1 MSDPSQS
8 NPAVNSELD
17 LAPISVVNE
26 RALNTLNRAI
36 KNSLGQFALILAHC
50 NYANLRAEMVQRLK
64 ERCPVELQE
73 LYVTASIKTLYT
85 TIQTEL
91 DGHRPQALMVF
102 GLEWVTAIDQVL
114 ISANQSREQFR
125 KDFQFPILLWVN
137 DDILKKFRPLAPDLK
152 AWTSVPIK
160 FEITTQALI
169 ANLEQT
175 ADAVFTAI
183 LNLGAGRFLDNDFL
197 NSALGSSHS
206 LEMEFAAHDLHNR
219 SETLTPELEASLNFL
234 RGRSADASGDKLRA
248 RQYYEESL
256 QYWELERM
264 EGSGAD
270 GEDGEGKEGG
280 EVREQDSTTSI
291 SLSPHPPIPSPTPLE
306 RYGCLLFYL
315 GLWWRQYAALHR
327 ADYQA
332 ACLTASEYYRRC
344 VKGFLQGERPDL
356 AARFINAL
364 GEVLTRLDQNGELA
378 SVAET
383 AVDLH
388 QTYSEPIRLA
398 YGYGLLAEVALR
410 QSEWANAKRFA
421 ELALTTNDQASP
433 SAINWDW
440 DRHYYRNLYLLL
452 LAQAQQHS
460 GQHQEATA
468 HLETARAS
476 SDPQY
481 DPSLY
486 VRILETLRT
495 LYFEQGEYLRA
506 FQIKRDQRSI
516 EQQYGLRAFIGAGR
530 LQPTRYVMNVGLA
543 PLDRPPSVAQEI
555 AVSVRQ
561 QDVERLIERITRSDR
576 KLSVVY
582 GQSGVGKSSIMRAG
596 LVPALKQMTIEAR
609 DIFPVVLDVYTDW
622 EGALKQR
629 LGICDNPETE
639 VYTESKTNEN
649 TDAHQKEQVNEKEND
664 EINLIL
670 DQLQHNI
677 ERNSL
682 TVLIFDQFEEFFF
695 VYKDRSK
702 RLVFYDFLS
711 RCLNLPF
718 VKVILS
724 LREDYLHFLLEFN
737 RLGSLDVI
745 QNNILDREILY
756 YLGNFSLPDAKSVIQ
771 SLTQRSQVY
780 LEPTLIDQL
789 VQDLAGDSGEVRP
802 IELQI
807 VGSQLETEK
816 ITTLADYQQ
825 RGTKEKLVERFLEGV
840 IHDCGKENKN
850 AARLV
855 LFLLTDENGTRPLKT
870 RAELAAD
877 ISTEADK
884 LDLILEIL
892 VTSGLVFLLPEV
904 PADRYQLV
912 HDYLVLFIRQQQGLG
927 LLAELENLRRQELLS
942 QAEIE
947 RLRKEKELLAE
958 LSEAKEK
965 QKKSESRLNL
975 VLRGML
981 VSAMVGLMGM
991 GYLAVSAIQAEQRA
1005 QSRREEADSQRQRAE
1020 INQIEA
1026 MSISSEALLP
1036 TDQLDALLSSV
1047 KMGKL
1052 LAQTENVP
1060 KQIRLRGMSALQR
1073 AVYEVQERNRIE
1085 GHSDR
1090 VLSVSFSPDGQ
1101 QFVSAG
1107 EDNTLKLWS
1116 TTGKLLN
1123 TLTGHQNTVQEVAFS
1138 PDGELIASASH
1149 DKTIKIWN
1157 IDGTEKITLSGHDQE
1172 VIGVSFSPD
1181 GQRLA
1186 SSSLDGTVRLWSR
1199 EGKLL
1204 KTLYGHSSWVYSV
1217 AFSPDGRF
1225 LVSAGSNGLIRLW
1238 DSDGSWLETFGGH
1251 NDEVRSVNFSPDSK
1265 IIVSTSKDRTLKLW
1279 NTDGALLS
1287 TLTGH
1292 NDEVFDASFSPD
1304 GKTIASASL
1313 DRTIKLWSRDGRLLR
1328 TLTGHNDWVYS
1339 VAFRPDGKQ
1348 IASASRDKTVRLW
1361 SASSTLRQN
1370 FTGHDG
1376 AVWNVS
1382 FNATGKTLVSAGE
1395 DATVRLWSVDGKLL
1409 STLRGHTGPVIDVR
1423 FQPQGTF
1430 LVSASTDRTVRLWNA
1445 KGAIVKT
1452 ITGHQDE
1459 VYSAEFSPDG
1469 KQLVSAGLDG
1479 TARLWD
1485 LTGRL
1490 IRELPGQYGTA
1501 IYSAVFSPDGKLI
1514 ATATKDKQIK
1524 VWSVEG
1530 QLLKTLIGHGDE
1542 VYSVSFSPDG
1552 ATLVSASRDTT
1563 IKLWRVETGEL
1574 LKTLEGH
1581 SYAVENAIF
1590 SPDGNTI
1597 ASVSD
1602 DQTIKLWNTADGTLL
1617 KTLDGHS
1624 NWVYGIS
1631 FSPDGSILA
1640 SASKDRTIRLWDTE
1654 TLNFESLLERGCDF
1668 LQDYLETNARFE
1680 GGDDRHLCK

>member
-1 MSDPSQS
+1 MSDPSQPDS
-8 NPAVNSELD
+8 PAHSDPLHALPD
-17 LAPISVVNE
+17 PITVVNE
-26 RALNTLNRAI
+26 RSLNTLNRAI

-64 ERCPVELQE
+64 ARCPVELQE
-73 LYVTASIKTLYT
+73 LYLTASIKTLYT

-91 DGHRPQALMVF
+91 DGRHPQALMVF

-137 DDILKKFRPLAPDLK
+137 DDILQKFRPLAPDLK

-160 FEITTQALI
+160 FEIAPDALI

-206 LEMEFAAHDLHNR
+206 LEMEFAARDLHNR
-219 SETLTPELEASLNFL
+219 GETLTPELEASLSFL
-234 RGRSADASGDKLRA
+234 RGRSADANGDKLRA

-256 QYWELERM
+256 QYWELERR
-264 EGSGAD
+264 EGEGGSGGD
-270 GEDGEGKEGG
+270 GGNKA
-280 EVREQDSTTSI
+280 VTEQDTT
-291 SLSPHPPIPSPTPLE
+291 SPTPLE

-327 ADYQA
+327 ADYQM

-410 QSEWANAKRFA
+410 QAEWAEARQFA
-421 ELALTTNDQASP
+421 EVALITNDQDVP

-452 LAQAQQHS
+452 LAQAQQHLD
-460 GQHQEATA
+460 QHQEAIA

-486 VRILETLRT
+486 VRILDTLRT
-495 LYFEQGEYLRA
+495 LYFDQGEYLDA

-530 LQPTRYVMNVGLA
+530 LQPTRYVVNVGLA
-543 PLDRPPSVAQEI
+543 PLDLPPSVAQEI

-561 QDVERLIERITRSDR
+561 QDVERLIERMTRSDR

-582 GQSGVGKSSIMRAG
+582 GQSGVGKSSIIRAG

-609 DIFPVVLDVYTDW
+609 DILPVVLDVYTDW

-629 LGICDNPETE
+629 LGITGDI
-639 VYTESKTNEN
+639 N
-649 TDAHQKEQVNEKEND
+649 TDMSFGIDDDIDAKENKGNKIHNK

-670 DQLQHNI
+670 EQVQHNI
-677 ERNSL
+677 DRNSL

-711 RCLNLPF
+711 QCLNLPF

-756 YLGNFSLPDAKSVIQ
+756 YLGNFSLADAKSVIQ

-780 LEPTLIDQL
+780 LEPTLIEQL

-840 IHDCGKENKN
+840 VQDCGKQNKN

-877 ISTEADK
+877 IASEADK

-927 LLAELENLRRQELLS
+927 LLAELEKLRRQEQLS

-981 VSAMVGLMGM
+981 VSATVGLMAM
-991 GYLAVSAIQAEQRA
+991 GYLAVSAIRAEQRA
-1005 QSRREEADSQRQRAE
+1005 QSRREEADSQRRRAE

-1026 MSISSEALLP
+1026 MSISSEALLS
-1036 TDQLDALLSSV
+1036 TDQLDALLNSV

-1060 KQIRLRGMSALQR
+1060 DQIRLRGMSALQR
-1073 AVYEVQERNRIE
+1073 TVYEVQERNRIE

-1101 QFVSAG
+1101 QFASAS
-1107 EDNTLKLWS
+1107 EDNTVKLWS
-1116 TTGKLLN
+1116 AEGKLLN
-1123 TLTGHQNTVQEVAFS
+1123 TLSGHQNIVREVVFS
-1138 PDGELIASASH
+1138 PDGQLLASASN
-1149 DKTIKIWN
+1149 DKTIKLWN
-1157 IDGTEKITLSGHDQE
+1157 MDGTEKATLSEHDKE
-1172 VIGVSFSPD
+1172 VTGVSFSPD

-1199 EGKLL
+1199 EGELL
-1204 KTLYGHSSWVYSV
+1204 KTLSGHNSWVYGV
-1217 AFSPDGRF
+1217 AFSPDGKF
-1225 LVSAGSNGLIRLW
+1225 FVSADGNGLIRLW
-1238 DSDGSWLETFGGH
+1238 DSNGSWLATLGGH
-1251 NDEVRSVNFSPDSK
+1251 NDEVYSVSFSPDSK
-1265 IIVSTSKDRTLKLW
+1265 TIVSTSKDRTLRLW

-1287 TLTGH
+1287 TLNGH

-1313 DRTIKLWSRDGRLLR
+1313 DRTVKLWSRDGRLLR

-1339 VAFRPDGKQ
+1339 VTFHPDGRQ
-1348 IASASRDKTVRLW
+1348 LASASRDKTVRLW
-1361 SASSTLRQN
+1361 SANSTLRQN

-1382 FNATGKTLVSAGE
+1382 FNATGKTLASAGE
-1395 DATVRLWSVDGKLL
+1395 DATVKLWSTDGKLL
-1409 STLRGHTGPVIDVR
+1409 TTLRGHTGPVIDVR
-1423 FQPQGTF
+1423 FQPQGTL

-1445 KGAIVKT
+1445 KGALVKT
-1452 ITGHQDE
+1452 LMGHQDE
-1459 VYSAEFSPDG
+1459 VYSIEFSPDG
-1469 KQLVSAGLDG
+1469 KQIVSAGLDG
-1479 TARLWD
+1479 TVRLWD

-1490 IRELPGQYGTA
+1490 IRKFPGEYGNTV
-1501 IYSAVFSPDGKLI
+1501 YSAVFSPDGRMI

-1524 VWSVEG
+1524 LWNIDG
-1530 QLLKTLIGHGDE
+1530 KLLKTFNGHGDE

-1552 ATLVSASRDTT
+1552 MTLVSASRDTT
-1563 IKLWRVETGEL
+1563 SKLWQVNTGDL

-1581 SYAVENAIF
+1581 SYAVENAVF
-1590 SPDGNTI
+1590 SPDGNVV

-1617 KTLDGHS
+1617 KTLDGHT

-1631 FSPDGSILA
+1631 FSPDGSTLA

-1654 TLNFESLLERGCDF
+1654 TLDFERLLERGCSF
-1668 LQDYLETNARFE
+1668 LQNYLETNTRFE
-1680 GGDDRHLCK
+1680 DEDDRHLCE